1 MAEST
6 LYPGF
11 SNPLLG
17 SPRQDLPRH
26 VAIVGA
32 GTIGP
37 DIGYYL
43 KAALPDITLTLLDV
57 AAEPLQASETRYAEY
72 AAKSVKRGKMKPEM
86 AERVL
91 SGIVYTQD
99 YNTISTADLVIEAA
113 TESIPLKKKIFALIE
128 ERVTPS
134 TIIVSN
140 TSSIPAEI
148 IFADMRYPER
158 TTVTHFFAPAW
169 RNPAVEVITW
179 EGADRATVDYLR
191 WLFAV
196 TGKTPLVTAD
206 VVCFMLDRIFDNWV
220 NESGWCLPF
229 ATAKQVDKVAE
240 EFAAAGPFW
249 VVDMSNGNPIIVET
263 NTRQMEAEGEC
274 YRPAHLFNSVLRW
287 VVGKR
292 GEVLDI
298 PEDVRGRV
306 RTRLLGIL
314 FSQSLDIVARKIGT
328 PADLELGCLQALGFK
343 QGPFALMEGLGNEGV
358 GEVLRAFEAERPGF
372 PGLQY
377 LPRLSELLD
386 FPRFILVDR
395 ADDVIIVTI
404 RRPAQLNALTD
415 LVNDE
420 ILAVLRQY
428 QDDPAVS
435 GFVLTGYGTR
445 AFCAGADIG
454 RFPEMLGDAA
464 ASAKYARDS
473 SRLLEYMDTM
483 TKPVVAAV
491 NGLALGGGAE
501 LALRCHDRVAT
512 SRAVF
517 QFPEVTLGILP
528 GIGGLIIPYRKWPA
542 AAECFT
548 RMLAQND
555 RLTAKEALGLGVISS
570 LEDDYQHLV
579 DAAVA
584 RARGLAGGVPAA
596 PPDLSVL
603 SAAAIPDLEAV
614 AADGTPLS
622 TEVVGIILQAVREG
636 IATPDLSAALEVGY
650 LAFGRVAATRAAAE
664 GIGAFLAGRTPDYAG
679 M

>member
-1 MAEST
+1 MSKSP

-11 SNPLLG
+11 QNPLLG
-17 SPRQDLPRH
+17 SPRQDLPTH

-43 KAALPDITLTLLDV
+43 KTALPDITLTLLDV
-57 AAEPLQASETRYAEY
+57 AAEPLEASCARYAEY

-99 YNTISTADLVIEAA
+99 YNAISTADLVIEAA

-148 IFADMRYPER
+148 IFADMKHPER

-179 EGADRATVDYLR
+179 EGADRSTVDYLR

-206 VVCFMLDRIFDNWV
+206 VACFMLDRIFDNWV

-274 YRPAHLFNSVLRW
+274 YRPAHIFNSVLRW

-292 GEVLDI
+292 GELVDI
-298 PEDVRGRV
+298 PADVRERV

-314 FSQSLDIVARKIGT
+314 FSQSLDIAAREIGT

-358 GEVLRAFEAERPGF
+358 GEVLRSFEHERPGF
-372 PGLQY
+372 PGLA
-377 LPRLSELLD
+377 LVPRLPELLD

-395 ADDVIIVTI
+395 LDDVVVITI

-435 GFVLTGYGTR
+435 GFVITGYGTR

-464 ASAKYARDS
+464 AAAQYARDS
-473 SRLLEYMDTM
+473 SRLLEYMDRM
-483 TKPVVAAV
+483 QKPVVAAL

-501 LALRCHDRVAT
+501 LAFRCHDRVAS
-512 SRAVF
+512 SRAYF
-517 QFPEVTLGILP
+517 QLPEVTLGILP
-528 GIGGLIIPYRKWPA
+528 GIGGLVIPYRKWPA
-542 AAECFT
+542 SAETFT
-548 RMLAQND
+548 RMLAQGA
-555 RLTAKEALGLGVISS
+555 RVSAQEALSSGVLSAI
-570 LEDDYQHLV
+570 EDDYQTLV
-579 DAAVA
+579 EAAAA
-584 RARGLAGGVPAA
+584 RARDLVGRVPLAETDRAGL
-596 PPDLSVL
+596 S
-603 SAAAIPDLEAV
+603 AAIPDLEAV

-622 TEVVGIILQAVREG
+622 TEVVGIILQAVRDG
-636 IATPDLSAALEVGY
+636 IAAPDLPAALEVGY
-650 LAFGRVAATRAAAE
+650 LAFGEVAATRAAAE